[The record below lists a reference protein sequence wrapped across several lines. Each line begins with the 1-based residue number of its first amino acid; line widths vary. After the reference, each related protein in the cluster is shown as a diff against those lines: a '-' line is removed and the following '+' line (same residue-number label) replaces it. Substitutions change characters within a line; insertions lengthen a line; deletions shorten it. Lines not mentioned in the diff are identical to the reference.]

1 MCMKISQLDIA
12 ISEDYDNF
20 AEKLISYIG
29 ENFYDKGY
37 NSILMAK
44 LISYLRKEFFLYSK
58 LKLNKDVNVKVI
70 IPKAETRFLEKNI
83 KNNKEEIVL
92 RYSYPKALDL
102 LNGANEDFQDDIY
115 DLIQQFETYVMSDQ
129 TEQYNKYLISQVITL
144 SELCYNELKITFT
157 DEVIQRNLIKQEG
170 WRRLSKKSSI
180 FNDYYKLFNQDKEKY
195 SKIFSTFLK
204 NIAKFLD
211 K

>member
-1 MCMKISQLDIA
+1 MKISQLDIA

-58 LKLNKDVNVKVI
+58 LKFNRDINVKVI
-70 IPKAETRFLEKNI
+70 IPKVETRFLEKNI

-92 RYSYPKALDL
+92 RYSYQKALDL
-102 LNGANEDFQDDIY
+102 LNGVNEDFQDDIY
-115 DLIQQFETYVMSDQ
+115 DLIQQFETYVKSDQ

-195 SKIFSTFLK
+195 TKIFSTFLK

>member
-1 MCMKISQLDIA
+1 MKISQLDIA

>member
-1 MCMKISQLDIA
+1 MKISQLDIA

-70 IPKAETRFLEKNI
+70 IPKVETRFLEKNI

-92 RYSYPKALDL
+92 RYSYQKALDL

-195 SKIFSTFLK
+195 TKIFSTFLK

>member
-58 LKLNKDVNVKVI
+58 LKFNRDINVKVI
-70 IPKAETRFLEKNI
+70 IPKVETRFLEKNI

-92 RYSYPKALDL
+92 RYSYQKALDL
-102 LNGANEDFQDDIY
+102 LNGVNEDFQDDIY
-115 DLIQQFETYVMSDQ
+115 DLIQQFETYVKSDQ

-195 SKIFSTFLK
+195 TKIFSTFLK